1 MTKMSAQHTAL
12 HDWHVAHGARM
23 VDFAGWEMPLNYGS
37 QLAEH
42 EAVRRAAGLFDVSHM
57 RPLDVSG
64 PDARVLLRYALA
76 NDVAKLDAE
85 PGKALYSTMLQGDG
99 GIIDDLIVYHRGGGR
114 YRIVLNAGGAEADT
128 AHLQALADAHGWR
141 VTLQKRPDLGILAVQ
156 GPTARALAAT
166 VLAIPAL
173 ADLGV
178 FHALEQGD
186 FFVGRTGYTG
196 EDGVEIVAANGLLT
210 DLADRLL
217 VAGVRPAGLAA
228 RDSLRL
234 EAGLGLYGQDMTTAV
249 SPYASNLGWTVD
261 LRAADRDFLGRAALE
276 AELAAGD
283 GARLVGL
290 AMRDGIPRHGYVV
303 ENASGQPCGVVTS
316 GIFSP
321 SLQCGIALARV
332 DAALAPGALSAVLV
346 RGVRRPALVIKPP
359 FWRNGAAT
367 FSFPEEHEI

>member
-1 MTKMSAQHTAL
+1 MSTISARRTAL
-12 HDWHVAHGARM
+12 YDWHVAHGARM

-64 PDARVLLRYALA
+64 PEARVLLRYALA

-99 GIIDDLIVYHRGGGR
+99 GIVDDLIVYHRGGGR

-128 AHLQALADAHGWR
+128 AHLQAIADTHGWH

-166 VLAIPAL
+166 VLTIPAL

-217 VAGVRPAGLAA
+217 VVGVRPAGLAA

-234 EAGLGLYGQDMTTAV
+234 EAGLDLYGQDMTTAV

-261 LRAADRDFLGRAALE
+261 LRAADRDFLGRVALE
-276 AELAAGD
+276 AQLAAGGGD
-283 GARLVGL
+283 KLIGL
-290 AMRDGIPRHGYVV
+290 ALREGIPRHGYVV
-303 ENASGQPCGVVTS
+303 ENAAGQPCGVVTS

-321 SLQCGIALARV
+321 SLQCGMALARV
-332 DAALAPGALSAVLV
+332 DAALEPKAACAVVV